1 LYNALLLADITPSAC
16 QHSLISNYVLAG
28 FDAMVSDI
36 GADLTFVNNTGSPI
50 YIQGAVQGK
59 SVTFCI
65 YGLPNKWH
73 IERESIAQVEPF
85 DTTEVVDAQK
95 YPHLVYTD
103 QTQVVRGGSNGVK
116 SQSIL
121 HYYQNGKL
129 IQSKLI
135 RKNTYK
141 KVDKIVARGN
151 LVRPME
157 QLPLVQS
164 DLLLDG
170 V

>member
-1 LYNALLLADITPSAC
+1 
-16 QHSLISNYVLAG
+16 
-28 FDAMVSDI
+28 
-36 GADLTFVNNTGSPI
+36 
-50 YIQGAVQGK
+50 
-59 SVTFCI
+59 
-65 YGLPNKWH
+65 
-73 IERESIAQVEPF
+73 
-85 DTTEVVDAQK
+85 
-95 YPHLVYTD
+95 
-103 QTQVVRGGSNGVK
+103 GGSNGVK

-129 IQSKLI
+129 VESKLI

-157 QLPLVQS
+157 QSPLVQS
-164 DLLLDG
+164 DILLDG